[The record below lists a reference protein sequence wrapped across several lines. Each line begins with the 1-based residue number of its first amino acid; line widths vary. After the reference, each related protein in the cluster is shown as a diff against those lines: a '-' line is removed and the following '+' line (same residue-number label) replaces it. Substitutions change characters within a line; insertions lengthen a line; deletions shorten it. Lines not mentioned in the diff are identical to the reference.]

1 MSNSTHGAPWSE
13 RDLLV
18 LYASLSMGTSI
29 ADIAAQLNRS
39 IEEVAEKATSLKSQP
54 DSLRSEGRPTGTK

>member
-54 DSLRSEGRPTGTK
+54 DGLSSAGRPSATK

>member
-1 MSNSTHGAPWSE
+1 MSTSTQGSPWSE

-54 DSLRSEGRPTGTK
+54 DGLPSEGRPTGTK

>member
-1 MSNSTHGAPWSE
+1 MSTSTQGSPWSE

-54 DSLRSEGRPTGTK
+54 DGLGSGGPTTAK